1 MGKYFIKMGEPKIIQ
16 PAFLFPG
23 QGSQKVG
30 MGLDLFNNT
39 EIGNTLY
46 HQANNIL
53 EMDIADISFNGPD
66 EILKQTE
73 NTQPALFIQSVIIAE
88 LLRENNVLPSVVT
101 GHSLGEFSALVCAG
115 YLSFEDGLKLVKIRS
130 REMSRAC
137 KINPGTMAAII
148 GLDQETVTQ
157 ICHDVSSSGIV
168 QPANFNSQNQI
179 VISGDISAVKE
190 AMNQAKDK
198 GALKTVE
205 LNVSG
210 PFHSPLMNPAK
221 NELNQ
226 FINDVELSG
235 SEVPIYMNYTG
246 EPTNASAEIKENIIQ
261 QLENPVKW
269 VQTIQNM
276 INSGVEEFHE
286 VGAGKVLKGLNRR
299 IDRTTTT
306 TSIETIDD
314 INQFTTV

>member
-1 MGKYFIKMGEPKIIQ
+1 MGKYFIKMGERNIKQ
-16 PAFLFPG
+16 LAFLFPG

-46 HQANNIL
+46 RQANNIL
-53 EMDIADISFNGPD
+53 ETDISNISFNGPD

-88 LLRENNVLPSVVT
+88 LLKEIDILPSAVA
-101 GHSLGEFSALVCAG
+101 GHSLGEFSALVCSG

-130 REMSRAC
+130 RGMSKSC

-157 ICHDVSSSGIV
+157 ICNDISSSGIV

-210 PFHSPLMNPAK
+210 AFHSPLMNPAK
-221 NELNQ
+221 NELKQ
-226 FINDVELSG
+226 FINDVELSD
-235 SEVPIYMNYTG
+235 SEIPIYMNYTG
-246 EPTNASAEIKENIIQ
+246 EFTNDFAEIKKNIIQ
-261 QLENPVKW
+261 QLENPVMW

-276 INSGVEEFHE
+276 IESGVADFYE
-286 VGAGKVLKGLNRR
+286 VGAGKVLTGLNRR

-306 TSIETIDD
+306 IGIESHDD